1 MPLEEYRRKRNF
13 KKTPE
18 PAGSPATSNGQ
29 LRYVIQKHAASR
41 LHYDFRLE
49 LDGTLKS
56 WAVPKGPSL
65 DPADK
70 RLAVHVEDHPIDY
83 AGFEGTIPEQQYGA
97 GHVIVWDKGVWAPAG
112 DARQLFQ
119 QGRLKFKLD
128 GEKLRGGWALVR
140 MQGRESAG
148 RENWL
153 LIKERDDTAV
163 PGYGD
168 KLVIERPESVLTG
181 RTLETLQASA
191 APDHD
196 EGGERPSIKAKK
208 RRLARAAPELKAVR
222 KSAGASLDSMETSA
236 ERSAD
241 NRVAGITITHPERE
255 VFPESQCSKLD
266 VARYYV
272 QMATYIL
279 PYVSNRPLSI
289 VRCPRGAR
297 KTCFFQKHAEA
308 RAIPGVEIASIRDS
322 GGLNPYILANS
333 VEALVGLAQ
342 MGTIELHT
350 WMATMPAVERPDTFI
365 IDFDPDTGVA
375 WSDVVKAARTARA
388 LLDDLGLVSFVKTT
402 GGKGL
407 HVVVPLA
414 RRHSWEDIKSFSRD
428 LAMRLVQN
436 EPDRYVA
443 VASKAERKGKIFVD
457 YLRNSR
463 GATAVVPYSLRA
475 RAGATVATPIAWDTL
490 TASLEPASL
499 TLSAVLALVQTR
511 PDPWA
516 DYLAVRQTITAKMKR
531 ALAAHS

>member
-1 MPLEEYRRKRNF
+1 
-13 KKTPE
+13 
-18 PAGSPATSNGQ
+18 
-29 LRYVIQKHAASR
+29 
-41 LHYDFRLE
+41 
-49 LDGTLKS
+49 
-56 WAVPKGPSL
+56 
-65 DPADK
+65 
-70 RLAVHVEDHPIDY
+70 
-83 AGFEGTIPEQQYGA
+83 
-97 GHVIVWDKGVWAPAG
+97 
-112 DARQLFQ
+112 
-119 QGRLKFKLD
+119 
-128 GEKLRGGWALVR
+128 
-140 MQGRESAG
+140 
-148 RENWL
+148 
-153 LIKERDDTAV
+153 
-163 PGYGD
+163 
-168 KLVIERPESVLTG
+168 
-181 RTLETLQASA
+181 
-191 APDHD
+191 
-196 EGGERPSIKAKK
+196 
-208 RRLARAAPELKAVR
+208 
-222 KSAGASLDSMETSA
+222 
-236 ERSAD
+236 
-241 NRVAGITITHPERE
+241 
-255 VFPESQCSKLD
+255 
-266 VARYYV
+266 
-272 QMATYIL
+272 
-279 PYVSNRPLSI
+279 LSI

-516 DYLAVRQTITAKMKR
+516 DYLAVRQTVRQTITAKMKR

>member
-208 RRLARAAPELKAVR
+208 RRSARAAP
-222 KSAGASLDSMETSA
+222 SAQTSNSARIASLCRMSSSRA
-236 ERSAD
+236 QQRSA
-241 NRVAGITITHPERE
+241 
-255 VFPESQCSKLD
+255 L
-266 VARYYV
+266 
-272 QMATYIL
+272 ATDSFRSL
-279 PYVSNRPLSI
+279 P
-289 VRCPRGAR
+289 
-297 KTCFFQKHAEA
+297 
-308 RAIPGVEIASIRDS
+308 
-322 GGLNPYILANS
+322 
-333 VEALVGLAQ
+333 
-342 MGTIELHT
+342 
-350 WMATMPAVERPDTFI
+350 
-365 IDFDPDTGVA
+365 
-375 WSDVVKAARTARA
+375 SD
-388 LLDDLGLVSFVKTT
+388 
-402 GGKGL
+402 
-407 HVVVPLA
+407 
-414 RRHSWEDIKSFSRD
+414 
-428 LAMRLVQN
+428 
-436 EPDRYVA
+436 
-443 VASKAERKGKIFVD
+443 
-457 YLRNSR
+457 
-463 GATAVVPYSLRA
+463 
-475 RAGATVATPIAWDTL
+475 
-490 TASLEPASL
+490 
-499 TLSAVLALVQTR
+499 
-511 PDPWA
+511 
-516 DYLAVRQTITAKMKR
+516 
-531 ALAAHS
+531 

>member
-1 MPLEEYRRKRNF
+1 
-13 KKTPE
+13 
-18 PAGSPATSNGQ
+18 
-29 LRYVIQKHAASR
+29 
-41 LHYDFRLE
+41 
-49 LDGTLKS
+49 
-56 WAVPKGPSL
+56 
-65 DPADK
+65 
-70 RLAVHVEDHPIDY
+70 
-83 AGFEGTIPEQQYGA
+83 
-97 GHVIVWDKGVWAPAG
+97 
-112 DARQLFQ
+112 
-119 QGRLKFKLD
+119 
-128 GEKLRGGWALVR
+128 
-140 MQGRESAG
+140 
-148 RENWL
+148 
-153 LIKERDDTAV
+153 
-163 PGYGD
+163 
-168 KLVIERPESVLTG
+168 
-181 RTLETLQASA
+181 
-191 APDHD
+191 
-196 EGGERPSIKAKK
+196 
-208 RRLARAAPELKAVR
+208 
-222 KSAGASLDSMETSA
+222 METSA

-266 VARYYV
+266 VARYYA